1 MIALG
6 IFLLLLLLLVVFGL
20 LFRIQIL
27 TSIFSG
33 SSTREIGTSNRV
45 NAILMLVFL
54 ILGGAWFAYSFVDNY
69 GKMNPPIASV
79 HGHALERMFWV
90 TMLIIGIVFVLTQVL
105 LFFYSYKY
113 QHQEGRRAF
122 FFSHNNKIEI
132 IWTIIPAIVMAGLVF
147 AGWKEWSKITGPA
160 PKDSVV
166 VEVMGKQFNWL
177 VRYPGRDQKLG
188 VVNYRLIDA
197 TNEFGFDLN
206 DKSGLDDFVAGEIH
220 VPKGHPVL
228 LKIRSRDVLHA
239 VYMPHFRVQMYAV
252 PGMPT
257 KFWFTPTVT
266 TDEMRAK
273 LGNPKFNYELA
284 CNQICGRGHFAM
296 KLNIV
301 VDEPD
306 DYVAWFGAQKSFSE
320 QNPDVLAAAKQKSGN
335 VVEKEATPAATA
347 AVGAQLNPAL

>member
-45 NAILMLVFL
+45 NAILMMVFL
-54 ILGGAWFAYSFVDNY
+54 VLGGAWFAYSFVDNY

-132 IWTIIPAIVMAGLVF
+132 IWTII
-147 AGWKEWSKITGPA
+147 
-160 PKDSVV
+160 
-166 VEVMGKQFNWL
+166 
-177 VRYPGRDQKLG
+177 
-188 VVNYRLIDA
+188 
-197 TNEFGFDLN
+197 
-206 DKSGLDDFVAGEIH
+206 
-220 VPKGHPVL
+220 
-228 LKIRSRDVLHA
+228 
-239 VYMPHFRVQMYAV
+239 
-252 PGMPT
+252 
-257 KFWFTPTVT
+257 
-266 TDEMRAK
+266 
-273 LGNPKFNYELA
+273 
-284 CNQICGRGHFAM
+284 
-296 KLNIV
+296 
-301 VDEPD
+301 
-306 DYVAWFGAQKSFSE
+306 
-320 QNPDVLAAAKQKSGN
+320 
-335 VVEKEATPAATA
+335 
-347 AVGAQLNPAL
+347 